1 MPPNHVKP
9 LWSEAPVKGQAYCGQ
24 KVKSLFFMPLLVSL
38 YFFIYFQ
45 LTYLQM
51 IWWYLYTVMTT
62 IQQDLQ
68 FISQSLFIALLT
80 TLKIH
85 KGQSFYQFYT
95 FVQRCFTKW
104 SKLST
109 FICIAKSVR
118 RMGQRVSSWDK
129 YISIQ
134 LQFYFQS
141 STCSSHI
148 RKMTLMNLLHVV

>member
-1 MPPNHVKP
+1 MWAK
-9 LWSEAPVKGQAYCGQ
+9 SEIFVFHA
-24 KVKSLFFMPLLVSL
+24 SLG
-38 YFFIYFQ
+38 FFIFLYIFPADISADD
-45 LTYLQM
+45 LM
-51 IWWYLYTVMTT
+51 ISLHSDDNYSARFAIYISVFVYSFTHNSKKYT
-62 IQQDLQ
+62 LS
-68 FISQSLFIALLT
+68 FLC
-80 TLKIH
+80 

-148 RKMTLMNLLHVV
+148 RKMTLMNLLHVAYYVQHVHNI